1 MDIDGTIT
9 DYNKILHLE
18 AIEALRRLEDA
29 GIPVILATGNVRA
42 ITYGLSR
49 FIGASGPMVCENGG
63 VVWHPSWDEPIVRA
77 DGARAK
83 KCAQD
88 MAKHIDIDPE
98 GITTNAW
105 RESEWCLFK
114 HEDLDA
120 VNDWVSNSEYSD
132 LAVVKTGFAI
142 HLMEPHLSKGEGLRV
157 ALQNMGLSP
166 DDILAVGDAPN
177 DIPMFELVGHS
188 VAVGGCFNSLAEVA
202 SVVSPYPHGDTFKP
216 LVDAIL
222 G

>member
-1 MDIDGTIT
+1 MQWLPDGWKPRAIAVDIDGTIT
-9 DYNKILHLE
+9 DYNKKLHLE
-18 AIEALRRLEDA
+18 AIEALRSLEDA

-63 VVWHPSWDEPIVRA
+63 VVWHPTWDEPIVRA

-88 MAKHIDIDPE
+88 MAKHIDIDPK

-114 HEDLDA
+114 DEDLDL
-120 VNDWVSNSEYSD
+120 S
-132 LAVVKTGFAI
+132 LI
-142 HLMEPHLSKGEGLRV
+142 H
-157 ALQNMGLSP
+157 
-166 DDILAVGDAPN
+166 I
-177 DIPMFELVGHS
+177 
-188 VAVGGCFNSLAEVA
+188 
-202 SVVSPYPHGDTFKP
+202 
-216 LVDAIL
+216 
-222 G
+222 

>member
-9 DYNKILHLE
+9 DYNKKLHLE

-63 VVWHPSWDEPIVRA
+63 VVWHPTWDEPIVRA
-77 DGARAK
+77 NGARAK

-114 HEDLDA
+114 DEDLDA

-142 HLMEPHLSKGEGLRV
+142 HLMEPHLSKGRGSKLLYKIWEYLPMIFS
-157 ALQNMGLSP
+157 Q
-166 DDILAVGDAPN
+166 LAMHQTIFRCLN
-177 DIPMFELVGHS
+177 
-188 VAVGGCFNSLAEVA
+188 
-202 SVVSPYPHGDTFKP
+202 
-216 LVDAIL
+216 
-222 G
+222 